1 MNDKPINVA
10 AVGQA
15 IVDTATRLITDSR
28 DRAWALIDERVI
40 VDTAGA
46 VELIAELLMERDV
59 MREQAADMREQ
70 LAELRAQR
78 DANVSMEF
86 SAPSDQRVKL
96 LTPVPASPDELTV
109 VVLGNVHTGKS
120 ILSVLIGRLLAQIG
134 VPSKVVDEDGVLSP
148 FYTELSTPDMAAV
161 FNGDLVGRKGKDIT
175 ITNKTVRRN
184 LKIDP
189 RFEPP
194 VDKPIPVGAIIS
206 LPESPEIALG
216 EIIRLRNT

>member
-10 AVGQA
+10 VVGQA

-40 VDTAGA
+40 MDTAGA

-109 VVLGNVHTGKS
+109 AVLGTIHSGKT
-120 ILSVLIGRLLAQIG
+120 ILSVLIGRLLSQVG
-134 VPSKVVDEDGVLSP
+134 VSTTVVDEDGVLSP

-175 ITNKTVRRN
+175 ITNKSVRRN
-184 LKIDP
+184 LNIDP
-189 RFEPP
+189 HCEPP
-194 VDKPIPVGAIIS
+194 VDKPIPVGAIIN
-206 LPESPEIALG
+206 LPESPEMAWDAMML
-216 EIIRLRNT
+216 LRNT